1 MAWDAKRDFIGISVL
16 DVTYRHLLKRI
27 FLPEEGLS
35 SRGGDTKESR
45 NQPGQEKK
53 KDRQDSI
60 LLESHPL
67 HSPKLLESFCHSLV
81 QFSSYFL
88 NITATVQ
95 KLNVVYTFCS
105 NKVFQ

>member
-67 HSPKLLESFCHSLV
+67 HSPKLFILSFSGSIFKLFFEYHSNGSKIKCGLHIL
-81 QFSSYFL
+81 Q
-88 NITATVQ
+88 
-95 KLNVVYTFCS
+95 
-105 NKVFQ
+105 